1 MEYFNNELRAQDN
14 CALSAS
20 VRVGQQDNKSG
31 KGIFTATGLYSQASK
46 SLCVFCNKKG
56 HAYQNVLV
64 LQTLCPVR
72 SYTSPE
78 REMFHLL
85 RSHSYF

>member
-31 KGIFTATGLYSQASK
+31 KGIFTASGLYTVVKLANPY
-46 SLCVFCNKKG
+46 VYFAIRKG
-56 HAYQNVLV
+56 MLIK
-64 LQTLCPVR
+64 
-72 SYTSPE
+72 
-78 REMFHLL
+78 MF
-85 RSHSYF
+85 